1 MQKVG
6 TMDSRQLEI
15 LKKASPHLMPKAS
28 TCINAIIMAN
38 ELSDTI
44 HSLFSGNELS
54 TCDTKPASSNPEEM
68 LLSIKSVC
76 SPRECELIDMF
87 TNFKKSKD
95 IYNAYK
101 MMNPDMFKG

>member
-1 MQKVG
+1 
-6 TMDSRQLEI
+6 
-15 LKKASPHLMPKAS
+15 MPKAS

-38 ELSDTI
+38 ELSDTVQSI
-44 HSLFSGNELS
+44 FSGNELS

-87 TNFKKSKD
+87 TNLKKSKD

-101 MMNPDMFKG
+101 MMSPDMFKG